1 MKQYE
6 LVSPKVLDCPALE
19 ILAGPPK
26 GVYRPPKFRRHP
38 GRMQSGPFTMIL
50 PRIFV
55 CRRAKFVAR
64 RRGYATGVCIVVAI
78 EAAGNDCDGC
88 EGQD

>member
-55 CRRAKFVAR
+55 CLGASLLPVRVD
-64 RRGYATGVCIVVAI
+64 ATGVHIAVAI
-78 EAAGNDCDGC
+78 
-88 EGQD
+88 